1 MFTLD
6 ADLDVADVE
15 RRYKFQRE
23 FVDRRKDLFSARTYM
38 YEGEEKCD
46 QNRDVFLEC
55 IETTGTRFVFLI
67 A

>member
-1 MFTLD
+1 
-6 ADLDVADVE
+6 
-15 RRYKFQRE
+15 
-23 FVDRRKDLFSARTYM
+23 M

-55 IETTGTRFVFLI
+55 IETTGETEFLI